1 MFLWQQ
7 DGGADGHGADEAA
20 AEPEGG
26 AGAPDA
32 PRHRGAPPRQT
43 GGHRTHQGNPLASS
57 ASASVSLLC
66 IIKHSFVGQQ
76 TGVAA
81 AVLRLS
87 RGAH

>member
-1 MFLWQQ
+1 
-7 DGGADGHGADEAA
+7 
-20 AEPEGG
+20 
-26 AGAPDA
+26 
-32 PRHRGAPPRQT
+32 
-43 GGHRTHQGNPLASS
+43 
-57 ASASVSLLC
+57 LC